1 MEFLIFRLPNEKKI
15 RYVKNQEAVN
25 STASFFPFDKGEI
38 FHIFFDH
45 SIKNFSFLLN
55 LPVLLSGLL

>member
-38 FHIFFDH
+38 FHIFCFDI
-45 SIKNFSFLLN
+45 SEIKEEQL
-55 LPVLLSGLL
+55 V